1 MLVDVNVSKNN
12 DGIDFILAVLSGG
25 RPEATRIGTGL
36 YKVSHFNFGDMLPR
50 GEWEDYANL
59 SRFGEDACAYGVC
72 DSPEQFMAALGD
84 RIAADPS
91 QFVVSFTRVARSEQS
106 PEVGWRWRKW
116 GPYIGTQSPQC
127 EYIHDEPEIAEVY
140 CYHVFERKR

>member
-1 MLVDVNVSKNN
+1 MLVDVNLSIDA
-12 DGIDFILAVLSGG
+12 DGVGAVLAAISGG
-25 RPEATRIGTGL
+25 RPEASSIGAGL
-36 YKVSHFNFGDMLPR
+36 YNVHHFNFKYMLPR
-50 GEWEDYANL
+50 GEWEDYADL

-84 RIAADPS
+84 RLAADPS
-91 QFVVSFTRVARSEQS
+91 QFVVSFTRVAKSEQS
-106 PEVGWRWRKW
+106 PEGGWRWHKW

-127 EYIHDEPEIAEVY
+127 EYIHDEPAIKEVY